1 MTSPAFFYM
10 MFFHVC
16 WVVFLYVLLTIFRAP
31 SIWGIDT
38 KSGIIRKYSF
48 LEPKVS
54 ANLSNQFEWPLFFYS
69 ACLLTI
75 LVGIPSDDLQ
85 IILGWLFI
93 AGRVIHS
100 YVQILTTNIRLRG
113 IVFTINFLA
122 VFFMWLNLAV
132 KMDL

>member
-1 MTSPAFFYM
+1 MLGGFS
-10 MFFHVC
+10 
-16 WVVFLYVLLTIFRAP
+16 IRAPDYISSP

-85 IILGWLFI
+85 IIIGWLFI

-100 YVQILTTNIRLRG
+100 YVQILTTNIRLPWHRLYNQFSSSILYVDKFGSQDG
-113 IVFTINFLA
+113 IVKGSVANIY
-122 VFFMWLNLAV
+122 
-132 KMDL
+132 KS